1 MIVSFESVL
10 HGNLFVVCWG
20 LESRRAAHR
29 REINHH

>member
-20 LESRRAAHR
+20 SCIAPRGASS
-29 REINHH
+29 